1 MSHTIDVLE
10 AYIKNLEYEN
20 ILMRAELKS
29 DSHQKTLEM
38 KQKLET
44 IQKWVDKYDGKI
56 PVNEIY
62 LNIRKVL
69 SDE

>member
-20 ILMRAELKS
+20 TLMRAELKS